1 MPKVKKDEK
10 NKKNENDVKKVDT
23 LDVARK
29 SIIKKYGEGVISF
42 LGDHD
47 DLQLDIISTG
57 SLSLDAATGVGG
69 FAKGRLYEI
78 FGPQSGGKTT
88 LALSLCMQAL
98 KKNMNVAYIDCEH
111 SLSRQ
116 LVRDMGKE
124 VDINPDKIDLI
135 QCYVGDDNLD
145 AGEILM
151 KSGELDV
158 LVIDSVTALLPK
170 SMAEGEIG
178 DNTIGLLARLMSKAC
193 LKLTPIASY
202 TNTLLIFINQIRMD
216 VNRWGDSRVPTGG
229 QALSFYSTGRVKI
242 EGGESKNSKI
252 VNEDGLVV
260 GHKCN
265 FTVIK
270 NKLSA
275 PWRTA
280 NIELI
285 YGRGYDFIMEVVDL
299 AIQFGVIEQAGAW
312 FNYDG
317 EKYQGKR
324 SLIDLFKENNGVY
337 EKVRGSVKETLGL

>member
-1 MPKVKKDEK
+1 MPKVKKIEK
-10 NKKNENDVKKVDT
+10 NEKVIKEISA

-29 SIIKKYGEGVISF
+29 AIIKKYGEGVISF
-42 LGDHD
+42 LGDYD
-47 DLQLDIISTG
+47 DLQLDVISTG

-78 FGPQSGGKTT
+78 FGPQSGGKST

-98 KKNMNVAYIDCEH
+98 RRNMNIAYIDCEH
-111 SLSRQ
+111 SISRQ
-116 LVRDMGKE
+116 LVKDMGKE
-124 VDINPDKIDLI
+124 VGVDPNGIDLI
-135 QCYVGDDNLD
+135 KCYVGDDNLD

-158 LVIDSVTALLPK
+158 LVIDSVSALLPK
-170 SMAEGEIG
+170 SMAEIEIG
-178 DNTIGLLARLMSKAC
+178 SNTIGLLARLMSKAC

-216 VNRWGDSRVPTGG
+216 VNKWGDSRVPTGG
-229 QALSFYSTGRVKI
+229 QALSFYSTGRVKV
-242 EGGESKNSKI
+242 EGGESKSSRI
-252 VNEDGLVV
+252 VNEEGDVV

-280 NIELI
+280 SIELI
-285 YGRGYDFIMEVVDL
+285 YGKGYNFKDEIINL
-299 AIQFGVIEQAGAW
+299 AIDFGIIDQKGAW
-312 FNYDG
+312 FYYKD
-317 EKYQGKR
+317 EKYQGK
-324 SLIDLFKENNGVY
+324 SALIDLFERDSKVY
-337 EKVRGSVKETLGL
+337 EVVRNSVKEMLGLV